1 MSKWSR
7 VSHSFQLLVAPL
19 FLIICQVRQYL
30 GSSLWGGLAAIVP
43 PRSLLSLAKLASPAY
58 ADTLWY
64 FQGGEP
70 LPVSL
75 TIDDAPGN
83 L

>member
-1 MSKWSR
+1 MQR
-7 VSHSFQLLVAPL
+7 PVALP
-19 FLIICQVRQYL
+19 FLILRQVREYVV
-30 GSSLWGGLAAIVP
+30 SSLWGGLAAVVP
-43 PRSLLSLAKLASPAY
+43 PRRLLSLAKLASPAY

-64 FQGGEP
+64 FQGPGP